1 MMKNNDETKVKK
13 RNRVFSVIINVLLYS
28 FLALC
33 VFLLVIAISSKKDS
47 DGAATVFGRQIRLI
61 RSDSMT
67 ESEATDVSEFEIKD
81 LPIKTLIFIETVPEK
96 AEEKEDWY
104 AELEVGD
111 VLTFRYVYVSQ
122 ETITHRI
129 ISITEKDTGG
139 YIIELQGDNAA
150 SGTHAGVQTID
161 TSETESPNY
170 VIGKVTG
177 SSRLLGLLVYALKTP
192 VGICCIVIVPCVIV
206 IGIELVRIFSV
217 INEEKR
223 KKAKEETAK
232 KQDEIDELKQQLAA
246 LKAAVDKS
254 QQTDVEKEEK
264 TDEKEP
270 EPLTETKAETAETV
284 EEVQEPQ
291 SEENKEENKEEDKE
305 ENKAETELAET
316 QEPKGEK
323 TQGEKTDEPETVEEK
338 TEKGEEK

>member
-129 ISITEKDTGG
+129 TSITEKETGG

-254 QQTDVEKEEK
+254 QQTDAEKEEK

-270 EPLTETKAETAETV
+270 EPRTETKAETAETV

-291 SEENKEENKEEDKE
+291 SEENKEENKEE
-305 ENKAETELAET
+305 TELAET
-316 QEPKGEK
+316 QKPKGEK

>member
-129 ISITEKDTGG
+129 TSITEKETGG

-254 QQTDVEKEEK
+254 QQTDAGKEEK
-264 TDEKEP
+264 TDGKEP
-270 EPLTETKAETAETV
+270 EPQTETKAEAAETAETV

-291 SEENKEENKEEDKE
+291 SEENKEES
-305 ENKAETELAET
+305 KAETELAET

>member
-1 MMKNNDETKVKK
+1 MKKGDTTTAKK
-13 RNRVFSVIINVLLYS
+13 PKNVFSIIVNVLLYL

-67 ESEATDVSEFEIKD
+67 ESESTDVSEFEIKD
-81 LPIKTLIFIETVPEK
+81 LPIKTLIFIETVPEDQDEK
-96 AEEKEDWY
+96 ADWY
-104 AELEVGD
+104 ADLEVGD

-129 ISITEKDTGG
+129 TSITEKETGG

-161 TSETESPNY
+161 TSEAESPNY

-206 IGIELVRIFSV
+206 IGIEIVRIVSV
-217 INEEKR
+217 FNEEKR

-246 LKAAVDKS
+246 LKAVVDKT
-254 QQTDVEKEEK
+254 QQADPKQEEKAEEPLPKTEEADETEETEKPQEQDKEDNKETQDIEEK
-264 TDEKEP
+264 TGDV
-270 EPLTETKAETAETV
+270 ET
-284 EEVQEPQ
+284 
-291 SEENKEENKEEDKE
+291 
-305 ENKAETELAET
+305 
-316 QEPKGEK
+316 EK
-323 TQGEKTDEPETVEEK
+323 TQGENTDEPETVEEK

>member
-67 ESEATDVSEFEIKD
+67 ESESTDVSEFEIKD

-129 ISITEKDTGG
+129 ISIAEKETGG

-223 KKAKEETAK
+223 KKVKEETAK

-270 EPLTETKAETAETV
+270 EPQTKTKAEAAETAE
-284 EEVQEPQ
+284 EVQEAQ
-291 SEENKEENKEEDKE
+291 SEENKEEDKE

-316 QEPKGEK
+316 
-323 TQGEKTDEPETVEEK
+323 
-338 TEKGEEK
+338 